1 MARRILFGS
10 YELLER
16 IGEGGMAEVWRA
28 RSRGVAGFE
37 KTVVI
42 KRVLPSLMARKDFA
56 KLLVREAKIAAL
68 LNHPNIVQ
76 IFELGEEEGAYYI
89 AMEYVHGCDLAT
101 ALTYK
106 PSVAD
111 AEKTRSGLSLA
122 LRIWIAAEA
131 AKALDYAHRRRAEDG
146 RPLQIVHRD
155 ISPQNVLL
163 GYEGQVKVA
172 DFGIALA
179 DQTGL
184 GREED
189 PGVLRGKYAYM
200 SPEQT
205 RGESLDRRSDV
216 FALGVVLHELLAGR
230 RLFKGVD
237 RADTLRR
244 VREAEVPE
252 IDLEAIGAPALLRQV
267 VRSALAK
274 DRENRYANAGAMAE
288 DLSQVLVELD
298 ARVGPLELSEV
309 LQQIAPRDDG
319 ARANKLRVDVVQR
332 AGEDAVLSSVLAT
345 GPTPV
350 ALTDPTRAFPTS
362 QRLRSERRPVLIV
375 LADAEGSEGLIDLAA
390 GMGGATLPPIEGV
403 REAVFGPGD
412 PEKIAGAA
420 VRTALALKETG
431 YPGAAVVATGDARLI
446 GLGSDVAIDP
456 LPETRERARTIL
468 KETEAGQVAVDPLL
482 SDELHWRF
490 HLDASTEWPRA
501 LGLRRRSERELGAQ
515 RQGPFV
521 GRRSVLSRLAH
532 ALEKAGGGEGGA
544 LLLVGGSGLGKSRL
558 LAEVRASLVPAKATF
573 VLAHGAEAQNA
584 PYAAFAELIGDL
596 CGIDEEDSE
605 QEKLA
610 KTQRLRVLGLSHR
623 EVERARELVGLPHEV
638 RERTG
643 RPRGIELCVALRK
656 ALRALSSDGPVI
668 VMLEDIQWMDEPT
681 RQALDLLLAGL
692 DQTRVLFILTS
703 RPGAAIPHLNVDHV
717 HIDPLRPAP
726 SARVFAHRVGA
737 RALEGDRIDALHAQV
752 GGNPAWLVFLAEALR
767 DAGRLEITDGVVHGW
782 GEGPLPLPQP
792 MLARI
797 AARVASLPDRDRNTF
812 RSMAAFTTPVD
823 LSTLAAVEGMPRD
836 VAEGIVQRLLSAR
849 LVVPARGRLPPRH
862 IGRWGGDEEFP
873 LPATVC
879 VAGGDLV
886 RRAVFETVPERSR
899 RGIHLRIAD
908 VLRQTGASGDE
919 RVEALAYHSAAAGD
933 LERAPDELERAA
945 ALAFAR
951 DAPLVAARRWGDAA
965 RLCTRAG
972 TDPERAAALAL
983 RAAEVALDAGDNQL
997 AEEVLVLSPEVE
1009 DDALTLRRGLAE
1021 ARLLSRREH
1030 WSEAARRVEAL
1041 SDTLQ
1046 RANDAGLRGRALVVL
1061 GEARLEAGDVE
1072 AAVGTLDDAV
1082 ASLEYA
1088 GDRPRTGLAMC
1099 GLATAL
1105 ARAGESERAAHVGI
1119 QALVAAVRHGGP
1131 ALRWRSLAAAAE
1143 IAEAGGDALTAYE
1156 RWSEAARL
1164 ARHLELDEPLARTG
1178 VRAGVAAFTAGL
1190 ESQAAVWVEEA
1201 VRAGKRQGLEGVV
1214 SLGEAVRAGIAL
1226 SAHPEAHFVKQMV
1239 RCVEHLESL
1248 GRLGDAALALQMLA
1262 RAHLVLKDVGAAI
1275 RTLGRAAPLARAAGR
1290 PMLQE
1295 RLVAEAERLAARGL
1309 DA

>member
-101 ALTYK
+101 ALTFK
-106 PSVAD
+106 PNVVE
-111 AEKTRSGLSLA
+111 AEQTQSGLSLA
-122 LRIWIAAEA
+122 LRIWITAEA

-146 RPLQIVHRD
+146 RPLHIVHRD

-179 DQTGL
+179 DQAGL

-216 FALGVVLHELLAGR
+216 FALGVVLYELLAGR
-230 RLFKGVD
+230 RLFKGID

-244 VREAEVPE
+244 VQDASVPA
-252 IDLEAIGAPALLRQV
+252 IDFAAMGAPPLLGDV

-274 DRENRYANAGAMAE
+274 DREDRYANAGAMAE

-298 ARVGPLELSEV
+298 ARVGPVELSDV
-309 LQQIAPRDDG
+309 LQQIAPRDEG
-319 ARANKLRVDVVQR
+319 ARANKLRMDVIQR
-332 AGEDAVLSSVLAT
+332 AGEDSVLSAVLAT

-362 QRLRSERRPVLIV
+362 QRLRSENRPIV
-375 LADAEGSEGLIDLAA
+375 LVMADARGSEPLVDLAA
-390 GMGGATLPPIEGV
+390 SMGGAALPPIEGM
-403 REAVFGPGD
+403 RECVFGPGD
-412 PEKIAGAA
+412 PEQVAGAA
-420 VRTALALKETG
+420 VRTAMALVEG
-431 YPGAAVVATGDARLI
+431 SYSGSVAIAVGEARTI
-446 GLGSDVAIDP
+446 GIGTDVAVDP
-456 LPETRERARTIL
+456 LPETRERARTQL
-468 KETEAGQVAVDPLL
+468 NGAPAVVVDPMLI
-482 SDELHWRF
+482 DELRWRF
-490 HLDASTEWPRA
+490 HLDTSSEWPRIV
-501 LGLRRRSERELGAQ
+501 GLRRRSERELGAQ
-515 RQGPFV
+515 RRGPFV
-521 GRRSVLSRLAH
+521 GRRPVLARLAH
-532 ALEKAGGGEGGA
+532 ALERAGSGRGGA
-544 LLLVGGSGLGKSRL
+544 LLLVGGSGLGKTRL
-558 LAEVRASLVPAKATF
+558 LAEVRASLVPAHATF
-573 VLAHGAEAQNA
+573 LLAHGAETKNA

-596 CGIDEEDSE
+596 CGIDDEDGVE
-605 QEKLA
+605 EKLA

-623 EVERARELVGLPHEV
+623 EVERARELVGLPCEV
-638 RERTG
+638 RERSG
-643 RPRGIELCVALRK
+643 RPRGIELVVALRK
-656 ALRALSSDGPVI
+656 ALAALSLDGPVV

-692 DQTRVLFILTS
+692 GHTRVLFLLTS
-703 RPGAAIPHLNVDHV
+703 RPSAAIPHLHVDHV
-717 HIDPLRPAP
+717 HLDPLRPSAG
-726 SARVFAHRVGA
+726 ARVFAHRVGA
-737 RALEGDRIDALHAQV
+737 RALEGDRIDALHAEV
-752 GGNPAWLVFLAEALR
+752 GGNPAWLVFLADALR
-767 DAGRLEITDGVVHGW
+767 DADRLEITDGVVHGW

-792 MLARI
+792 MATRI
-797 AARVASLPDRDRNTF
+797 AARVAALPERDRSAF

-836 VAEGIVQRLLSAR
+836 VAEGIVQRLLSSR
-849 LVVPARGRLPPRH
+849 LLVPARGRLPPRH
-862 IGRWGGDEEFP
+862 LGRWGGDEELP
-873 LPATVC
+873 LPATVS

-919 RVEALAYHSAAAGD
+919 RVEALAYHAAAGGD

-965 RLCTRAG
+965 RLCTQAG
-972 TDPERAAALAL
+972 NDPERAAALAL
-983 RAAEVALDAGDNQL
+983 RAAEVALDAGDNHL

-1041 SDTLQ
+1041 SDMLE
-1046 RANDAGLRGRALVVL
+1046 RANDASLRGRALVVL

-1072 AAVGTLDDAV
+1072 GAVVTLDDAV
-1082 ASLEYA
+1082 ESLEHA

-1105 ARAGESERAAHVGI
+1105 ARAGDSSRAAHIGI

-1143 IAEAGGDALTAYE
+1143 IAEAAGDSLTAYE

-1164 ARHLELDEPLARTG
+1164 ARQLELDEPLARTG
-1178 VRAGVAAFTAGL
+1178 VRAGVAAFSAGL

-1201 VRAGKRQGLEGVV
+1201 VRAARRQGLEGVV

-1226 SAHPEAHFVKQMV
+1226 AAHPEPHFVRQMV
-1239 RCVEHLESL
+1239 RCVEQLESL

-1290 PMLQE
+1290 PRLQE
-1295 RLVAEAERLAARGL
+1295 RLVAEAERLATRGL

>member
-1 MARRILFGS
+1 
-10 YELLER
+10 
-16 IGEGGMAEVWRA
+16 MAEVWRA

-68 LNHPNIVQ
+68 LNHPNVVQ

-89 AMEYVHGCDLAT
+89 AMEYVHGADLAT
-101 ALTYK
+101 ALMFK
-106 PSVAD
+106 PSVVE
-111 AEKTRSGLSLA
+111 AERTKSGLSLA

-146 RPLQIVHRD
+146 RPLHIVHRD

-179 DQTGL
+179 DQAGL

-205 RGESLDRRSDV
+205 RGEALDRRSDV
-216 FALGVVLHELLAGR
+216 FALGVVLYELLAGR
-230 RLFKGVD
+230 RLFKGAD
-237 RADTLRR
+237 RAETLRR
-244 VREAEVPE
+244 VCEAEVPPL
-252 IDLEAIGAPALLRQV
+252 DLEAMGAPALLGQV
-267 VRSALAK
+267 VELALAK
-274 DRENRYANAGAMAE
+274 DREDRYANAGAMAE
-288 DLSQVLVELD
+288 DLSKVLVEID
-298 ARVGPLELSEV
+298 ARVGPVELSEV
-309 LQQIAPRDDG
+309 LQQIAPHDEG

-362 QRLRSERRPVLIV
+362 QRMRSENRPVLV
-375 LADAEGSEGLIDLAA
+375 VMANAEGSEAMIDLAA
-390 GMGGATLPPIEGV
+390 SMGGAVLPPIEGV

-412 PEKIAGAA
+412 PEQVAGAA
-420 VRTALALKETG
+420 VRTAMGLGETG
-431 YPGAAVVATGDARLI
+431 YRGAAVVATGEARLI
-446 GLGSDVAIDP
+446 GLGSDVAVDP
-456 LPETRERARTIL
+456 LPDTRERARKQL
-468 KETEAGQVAVDPLL
+468 AAADAGSIAIDPMLA
-482 SDELHWRF
+482 DELHWRF
-490 HLDASTEWPRA
+490 HLDESNEWPQVVA
-501 LGLRRRSERELGAQ
+501 LRRRSERVLGAT

-521 GRRSVLSRLAH
+521 GRRPVLSRLAH
-532 ALEKAGGGEGGA
+532 ALERAGNGEGGA

-558 LAEVRASLVPAKATF
+558 LAEVRASLVPAHATF
-573 VLAHGAEAQNA
+573 ILAHGAETQDA

-596 CGIDEEDSE
+596 CGIDDEDSE
-605 QEKLA
+605 AQKLA

-623 EVERARELVGLPHEV
+623 EVERARELVGLPCKV
-638 RERTG
+638 KERMG
-643 RPRGIELCVALRK
+643 RPRGIELVVALRK
-656 ALRALSSDGPVI
+656 ALTNLSHDGPVV

-681 RQALDLLLAGL
+681 RQALDLLVAGL
-692 DQTRVLFILTS
+692 EKTRVLFMLTS
-703 RPGAAIPHLNVDHV
+703 RPGAAIPHLNVDLLHL
-717 HIDPLRPAP
+717 DPLRPAAG
-726 SARVFAHRVGA
+726 ARVFAHRVGA
-737 RALEGDRIDALHAQV
+737 RAIEGDRIDALHAEV

-767 DAGRLEITDGVVHGW
+767 DAGRLEINEGVVHGW
-782 GEGPLPLPQP
+782 GEGELPLPKP
-792 MLARI
+792 MVARI
-797 AARVASLPDRDRNTF
+797 SARVSDLPERDRSTF
-812 RSMAAFTTPVD
+812 RSMAAFTRPVD

-836 VAEGIVQRLLSAR
+836 VAESIVQRLLNAR
-849 LVVPARGRLPPRH
+849 LVVPAQGRLPPRH
-862 IGRWGGDEEFP
+862 VGRWGGDEEFP
-873 LPATVC
+873 LPATVR

-886 RRAVFETVPERSR
+886 RRAVFDTVPERSR
-899 RGIHLRIAD
+899 RSIHLRIAD

-933 LERAPDELERAA
+933 LERAPGELERAA

-965 RLCTRAG
+965 RLCTKAG
-972 TDPERAAALAL
+972 NDPERAAALAL
-983 RAAEVALDAGDNQL
+983 RAAEVALDAGDNHL

-1046 RANDAGLRGRALVVL
+1046 RANDASLRGRALVVL

-1072 AAVGTLDDAV
+1072 GAVGTLDDAV
-1082 ASLEYA
+1082 ASLDYA
-1088 GDRPRTGLAMC
+1088 GDRPRAGLAMC
-1099 GLATAL
+1099 GLAIAL
-1105 ARAGESERAAHVGI
+1105 ARAGLSERAAHVGI
-1119 QALVAAVRHGGP
+1119 QALVSAVRHGGP

-1143 IAEAGGDALTAYE
+1143 IAEAAGDALTAYE

-1164 ARHLELDEPLARTG
+1164 ARQLELDEPLARTG
-1178 VRAGVAAFTAGL
+1178 VRAGVAAFTAGM
-1190 ESQAAVWVEEA
+1190 ESQAGVWVEEA
-1201 VRAGKRQGLEGVV
+1201 VRAGKRQRLEGVIA
-1214 SLGEAVRAGIAL
+1214 LGEAVRAAIAL
-1226 SAHPEAHFVKQMV
+1226 SAHPEPNFVKHMV
-1239 RCVEHLESL
+1239 RCVEELESL

-1262 RAHLVLKDVGAAI
+1262 RAHLVLRDVGAAI

-1290 PMLQE
+1290 PRLQE
-1295 RLVAEAERLAARGL
+1295 RLVAEAERLATRGL